1 MTLAEVA
8 NAYDHLLGILKAREE
23 LIKKRIKSSL
33 QHFGTEERIL
43 FESGDFNREQES
55 VPDVLR
61 NLLSMNE
68 HAIDKYLGIN
78 EQIQGVETIK
88 NRPVEEKLYQWFTGT
103 ADWTLEK
110 NFNGSQLT
118 YATTEEFGSDRLTL
132 LPNSKA
138 TRSEILLEGTAPSP
152 FLETYRAKI
161 AADVKRVRE
170 ETDTP
175 FDEIYHKERKLV
187 QDIIKAQKAIEE
199 LQKKQPN
206 PAESMKFNP
215 KDIDEDP
222 DFGDLYGSMHE
233 DQFIRDKRAH
243 ERAEALAAKRDLDS
257 ADIEHQYR
265 EFEQEKVEDLI
276 ASGQINRE
284 EFEMAKTMSLSNR

>member
-1 MTLAEVA
+1 MAEVA

-61 NLLSMNE
+61 NLLSMDE

-78 EQIQGVETIK
+78 EQIKGVELIK
-88 NRPVEEKLYQWFTGT
+88 NLPVEEKLYQWFTGT

-110 NFNGSQLT
+110 NFNRNQLA
-118 YATTEEFGSDRLTL
+118 YAETEEFGAQRLTIL
-132 LPNSKA
+132 HNSKA
-138 TRSEILLEGTAPSP
+138 TRSAALLAGTPPAP
-152 FLETYRAKI
+152 FHDAYRAKI
-161 AADVKRVRE
+161 AADVQRVRE

-187 QDIIKAQKAIEE
+187 QDIIRAQKAIEE
-199 LQKKQPN
+199 LQQKQPN
-206 PAESMKFNP
+206 PAASMKFNP

-222 DFGDLYGSMHE
+222 EFGDLYGSMHE

-243 ERAEALAAKRDLDS
+243 ERAETLAAKRDLDS

-265 EFEQEKVEDLI
+265 EFEQEKIEDLI

-284 EFEMAKTMSLSNR
+284 EFEIAKTMSLQNR